1 MDILKEIEQ
10 TYMLNGK
17 KLDGEELEIQL
28 VQEYMRIPKADS
40 FEMQEFEEL
49 LDITLPEELKAFYNY
64 HNGSGAIELLS
75 SDDNDYRILSLASI
89 VEVKVYFQNKD
100 EEISNGNDERVQ
112 NYIQNKRWIPFAA
125 SENGSFLMLDYAPTS
140 LGKEGQIIEYK
151 EADGVVDYAGATI
164 SEFMTKTMNKLKK

>member
-17 KLDGEELEIQL
+17 RLDGEELEIQL
-28 VQEYMRIPKADS
+28 LQEYMRIPNADP

-49 LDITLPEELKAFYNY
+49 LDITLPEELKAFYNC

-75 SDDNDYRILSLASI
+75 TNDNDYRILSLASI

-100 EEISNGNDERVQ
+100 EEISNSNDERVQ
-112 NYIQNKRWIPFAA
+112 NYIQNKHWIPFAA
-125 SENGSFLMLDYAPTS
+125 SESGNFLMLDFAPTS
-140 LGKEGQIIEYK
+140 FGEKGQILEYK
-151 EADGVVDYAGATI
+151 EDDGVVDYAGATI